1 MSDLLGNAQAMSDER
16 CVKIGVM
23 SNMLKPFQRWTLI
36 RLCSLIP
43 DFVRFSAWLIF
54 TEIALHFVY
63 SNSLLQQPK
72 VVAEMGSW
80 SLYGLGYCMGQFF
93 MLKYVVMYGLMGT
106 IARAEN
112 INAPRHP
119 KCIARISLY
128 SDMWRYFDE
137 GLYRFLLRILAR
149 KLHTIPVIILLL
161 PGFD

>member
-1 MSDLLGNAQAMSDER
+1 M
-16 CVKIGVM
+16 
-23 SNMLKPFQRWTLI
+23 T
-36 RLCSLIP
+36 RLCSLLLN
-43 DFVRFSAWLIF
+43 VARFSAWLVF
-54 TEIALHFVY
+54 TEIALHLVY
-63 SNSLLQQPK
+63 SNSLVQHPK

-106 IARAEN
+106 IAQAEN

-137 GLYRFLLRILAR
+137 GLYRFLLRGIRKGMSTRKWRGEFPELSRMTTSAR
-149 KLHTIPVIILLL
+149 RRPLSTTQGSHSSLHLRQSHV
-161 PGFD
+161 